1 MYILKS
7 KNKLNLKDFNYIF
20 VYSLNYIGD
29 TLFTTPI
36 YEQIKKLN
44 PNIKTTVVVG
54 YKGGYNIVKDNPF
67 IDKILSFKKPGIFYK
82 FNLLKKSFNI
92 DKPDIALILETS
104 FESALLCYLH
114 GIKYRIGLV
123 SECRGPL
130 LTHKTI
136 TKDEHIVDR
145 YFANMFHF
153 SDKVEPQNMSFY
165 INDKDIKKSK
175 FSNLKNE
182 FTNIGIVPGTTN
194 HKKKYSDENYIKL
207 IKLLL
212 SNERN
217 QIYIIG
223 GKDIQESALN
233 ICSRF
238 STKRVHNYANLT
250 SSLSELGFVL
260 DNMDFVI
267 GSDTGPLHMANAL
280 GTSCIFLFG
289 PTSHLITGPYNKER
303 SLALYPKN
311 KTLKKVNNINPSSI
325 YKKFLEL
332 LKN

>member
-7 KNKLNLKDFNYIF
+7 KNKINLKDFNHIF

-44 PNIKTTVVVG
+44 PNIKTTVLVG

-67 IDKILSFKKPGIFYK
+67 IDKILTFRRQGIFYK

-92 DKPDIALILETS
+92 DIPDIALILETS
-104 FESALLCYLH
+104 FESALLCYLLR
-114 GIKYRIGLV
+114 IKYRIGLA

-130 LTHKTI
+130 LTHKTK

-153 SDKVEPQNMSFY
+153 SKKVEHQNMSFY
-165 INDKDIKKSK
+165 IKEKDIDRSK
-175 FSNLKNE
+175 FSNIKND
-182 FTNIGIVPGTTN
+182 FINIGIIPGTTN
-194 HKKKYSDENYIKL
+194 HKKKYSDENYFKL
-207 IKLLL
+207 MKLLL
-212 SNERN
+212 SNKKTH
-217 QIYIIG
+217 IYIIG
-223 GKDIQESALN
+223 GKDIQRSAEN

-238 STKRVHNYANLT
+238 STQRVHNYANLT
-250 SSLSELGFVL
+250 STLSELGFVL
-260 DNMDFVI
+260 DNMDIVI

-303 SLALYPKN
+303 SIALYPIN
-311 KTLKKVNNINPSSI
+311 KSLKKVNNIDPYYI
-325 YKKFLEL
+325 YEKFLEL
-332 LKN
+332 QKN